1 VDIPL
6 VVVDPSSD
14 AVASFLVVAFPFL
27 GVAFPFLEAAF
38 PFLVVAFRIASLVAL
53 QEVETFL
60 AAFQAAAFPVA
71 CRDRVGAF
79 LVAYRNLVG
88 ACHILV
94 VALHILAE
102 VLHNLAEAVRRGS
115 F

>member
-1 VDIPL
+1 M

-53 QEVETFL
+53 QEVESRHGK
-60 AAFQAAAFPVA
+60 A
-71 CRDRVGAF
+71 R
-79 LVAYRNLVG
+79 
-88 ACHILV
+88 
-94 VALHILAE
+94 
-102 VLHNLAEAVRRGS
+102 
-115 F
+115 